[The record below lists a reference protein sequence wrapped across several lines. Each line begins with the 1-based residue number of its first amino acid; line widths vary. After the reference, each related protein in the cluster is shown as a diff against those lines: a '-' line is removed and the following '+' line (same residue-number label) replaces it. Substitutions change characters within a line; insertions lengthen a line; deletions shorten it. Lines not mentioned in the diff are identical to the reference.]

1 MVALTAS
8 HTKQFL
14 KGKEKRSQQ
23 APTKTYTFYSKI
35 IQKMPEK
42 FIGYILLI
50 LGLVIIVASALNIY
64 QVFILSKQPL
74 QIFNFNSVSMS
85 ASDITGVELPSN
97 QNPQLELF
105 SADMLNKPLNLMSQ
119 LFLMGFMAS
128 IGYKIASLGIQLMR
142 LYPPQTKSASGT

>member
-1 MVALTAS
+1 
-8 HTKQFL
+8 
-14 KGKEKRSQQ
+14 
-23 APTKTYTFYSKI
+23 
-35 IQKMPEK
+35 MPEK

-85 ASDITGVELPSN
+85 ASNITGVELPSN
-97 QNPQLELF
+97 QDPQLELF